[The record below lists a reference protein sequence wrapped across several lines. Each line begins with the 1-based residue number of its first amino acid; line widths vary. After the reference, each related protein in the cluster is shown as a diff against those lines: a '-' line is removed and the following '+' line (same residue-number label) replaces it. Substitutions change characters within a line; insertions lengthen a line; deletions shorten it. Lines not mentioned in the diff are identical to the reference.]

1 MVKGR
6 YVVTVLVC
14 WYVAMVISSRV
25 AMEDEDECCK
35 EVTTESCRGNVAMVK
50 SNVAVECRYEIGA
63 MEVSRTYTQV
73 KTQEGGKSVS

>member
-1 MVKGR
+1 
-6 YVVTVLVC
+6 
-14 WYVAMVISSRV
+14 
-25 AMEDEDECCK
+25 MEDEDKCCK

-50 SNVAVECRYEIGA
+50 SNVAVECRYGIGA